1 MTYHEKSM
9 YGPICPM
16 SIIVFIATAV
26 VLVRKM
32 RYEQLQQQQGR
43 PI

>member
-1 MTYHEKSM
+1 MKYHEKDM
-9 YGPICPM
+9 NGPICPM
-16 SIIVFIATAV
+16 SIIAFIATAI

-32 RYEQLQQQQGR
+32 RNEQFQQQEGK